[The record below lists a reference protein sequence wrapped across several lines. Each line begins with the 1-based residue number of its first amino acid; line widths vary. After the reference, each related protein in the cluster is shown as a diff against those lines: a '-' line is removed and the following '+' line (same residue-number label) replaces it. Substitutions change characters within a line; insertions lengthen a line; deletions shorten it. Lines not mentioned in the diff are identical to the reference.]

1 MGEILKCKVRT
12 RLPSDVSE
20 GHLCQSDEAQL
31 NCFRLSGSGGFTHV
45 Q

>member
-1 MGEILKCKVRT
+1 MGEILKCKVGT

-20 GHLCQSDEAQL
+20 GHLCQSEAQL
-31 NCFRLSGSGGFTHV
+31 NCSRLSGSGGFTHV